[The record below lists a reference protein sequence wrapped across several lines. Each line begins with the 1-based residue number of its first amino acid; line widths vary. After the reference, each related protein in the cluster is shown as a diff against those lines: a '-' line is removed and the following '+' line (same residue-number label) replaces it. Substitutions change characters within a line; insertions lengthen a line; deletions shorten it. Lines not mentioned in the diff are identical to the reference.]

1 MMNWILFFLFIF
13 FIDFYSYKSIK
24 NINKSK
30 ILKYSYF
37 MISLIVVFYFFLEYK
52 IQPNSYNKSL
62 SLGLLIAFYSPKF
75 ILVLFN
81 LIEDIF
87 RFLISVYN
95 RLSKRSMVIKLPSRR
110 KFISKLGVGLA
121 SIPFVSLN
129 LGMVW
134 GKNNIKVLNYTLFF
148 DNLPSSFDGFKLTQ
162 ISDLHAGNLDDLDD
176 LERTVQL
183 INSQNSDVIFFT
195 GDLVNNEADE
205 LIPWITTLSKLSA
218 KDGVYSI
225 LGNHDYGDYRS
236 WPTDLEKKKNFAKL
250 KKYQKKIGFDLIL
263 NDSRFIYKGGQ
274 KLAIVG
280 VENWS
285 NAFRKY
291 ADLSLATKKIKS
303 TDFKILL
310 SHDPTHWQ
318 KKILPGED
326 DYPLTLSGHT
336 HGGQFGIEIPGYL
349 KWSPVKWRYKYWAG
363 IYKEKNKYL
372 NVNRGLGTTAVPGR
386 VGIWPEISVITLKSS
401 NNV

>member
-1 MMNWILFFLFIF
+1 MNWILFFIFIF

-62 SLGLLIAFYSPKF
+62 SLGLLIAFYSPKL

-95 RLSKRSMVIKLPSRR
+95 RVSKRSMVIKLPSRR
-110 KFISKLGVGLA
+110 KFISKLGIGLA

-318 KKILPGED
+318 KKILLGED

>member
-1 MMNWILFFLFIF
+1 MNWILFFIFIF

-24 NINKSK
+24 NITKSK

-37 MISLIVVFYFFLEYK
+37 IISIIIVFYFFLEYK
-52 IQPNSYNKSL
+52 IQPNGYSKSL

-81 LIEDIF
+81 LTEDVF
-87 RFLISVYN
+87 RFLIAVYN
-95 RLSKRSMVIKLPSRR
+95 RLRKRNMVIKLPSRR
-110 KFISKLGVGLA
+110 KFISKLGIGLA

-162 ISDLHAGNLDDLDD
+162 ISDLHAGNLDNLDD
-176 LERTVQL
+176 LERTVKL

-236 WPTDLEKKKNFAKL
+236 WPTELEKKKNFAKL

-303 TDFKILL
+303 SDFKILL

-318 KKILPGED
+318 EKILQGED

>member
-1 MMNWILFFLFIF
+1 MNWILFFIFIF

-81 LIEDIF
+81 LTEDIF

-95 RLSKRSMVIKLPSRR
+95 RFRKRSMVIKLPSRR
-110 KFISKLGVGLA
+110 KFISKLGIGLA

-218 KDGVYSI
+218 KDGIYSI

>member
-1 MMNWILFFLFIF
+1 MNWILFFIFIF

-37 MISLIVVFYFFLEYK
+37 IISFIVVFYFFLEYK

-110 KFISKLGVGLA
+110 KFISKLGIGLA

-285 NAFRKY
+285 SAFRKY
-291 ADLSLATKKIKS
+291 ADLSLATKKINS

-318 KKILPGED
+318 KKILLGED
-326 DYPLTLSGHT
+326 DYQLTLSGHT

>member
-1 MMNWILFFLFIF
+1 MNWILFFIFIF

-24 NINKSK
+24 NITKSK

-37 MISLIVVFYFFLEYK
+37 IISIIIVFYFFLEYK
-52 IQPNSYNKSL
+52 IQPNVYNKSL

-81 LIEDIF
+81 LTEDVF

-95 RLSKRSMVIKLPSRR
+95 RLRKRNMVIKLPSRR
-110 KFISKLGVGLA
+110 KFISKLGIGLA

-183 INSQNSDVIFFT
+183 INSQKSDVIFFT

-205 LIPWITTLSKLSA
+205 LIPWINTLSKLSA

-236 WPTDLEKKKNFAKL
+236 WATDLEKKKNFAKL
-250 KKYQKKIGFDLIL
+250 KKYKKKIGFDLIL

-291 ADLSLATKKIKS
+291 GDLSLATKKIKS
-303 TDFKILL
+303 SDFKILL

-318 KKILPGED
+318 EKILLAED

-386 VGIWPEISVITLKSS
+386 VGIWPEITVITLKSS

>member
-1 MMNWILFFLFIF
+1 MNWILFFIFIF

-37 MISLIVVFYFFLEYK
+37 ITSLFVVFYFFLEYK
-52 IQPNSYNKSL
+52 IQPNGYNKSL

-81 LIEDIF
+81 LTEDVF
-87 RFLISVYN
+87 RFLIAVYN
-95 RLSKRSMVIKLPSRR
+95 RLRKRNMVIKLPSRR
-110 KFISKLGVGLA
+110 KFISKLGIGLA

-162 ISDLHAGNLDDLDD
+162 ISDLHAGNLDNLDD
-176 LERTVQL
+176 LERTVKL

-236 WPTDLEKKKNFAKL
+236 WPTELEKKKNFAKL

-303 TDFKILL
+303 SDFKILL

-318 KKILPGED
+318 EKILQGED

>member
-1 MMNWILFFLFIF
+1 MNWILFFIFIF

-24 NINKSK
+24 NINNSK

-37 MISLIVVFYFFLEYK
+37 ITSLFVVFYFFLEYK
-52 IQPNSYNKSL
+52 IQPNGYSKSL

-81 LIEDIF
+81 LTEDVF
-87 RFLISVYN
+87 RILISVYN
-95 RLSKRSMVIKLPSRR
+95 RLRKRNMVIKLPSRR
-110 KFISKLGVGLA
+110 KFISKLGIGLA

-162 ISDLHAGNLDDLDD
+162 ISDLHAGNLDNLDD
-176 LERTVQL
+176 LERAVKL

-236 WPTDLEKKKNFAKL
+236 WPTELEKKKNFAKL

-303 TDFKILL
+303 SDFKILL

-318 KKILPGED
+318 EKILQGED

>member
-1 MMNWILFFLFIF
+1 MNWILFFIFIF

-24 NINKSK
+24 NINNSK

-37 MISLIVVFYFFLEYK
+37 IISIIIVFYFFLEYK
-52 IQPNSYNKSL
+52 IQPNGYSKSL

-81 LIEDIF
+81 LTEDVF
-87 RFLISVYN
+87 RFLIAVYN
-95 RLSKRSMVIKLPSRR
+95 RLRKRNMVIKLPSRR
-110 KFISKLGVGLA
+110 KFISKLGIGLA

-162 ISDLHAGNLDDLDD
+162 ISDLHAGNLDNLDD
-176 LERTVQL
+176 LERTVKL

-236 WPTDLEKKKNFAKL
+236 WPTELEKKKNFAKL

-303 TDFKILL
+303 SDFKILL

-318 KKILPGED
+318 EKILQGED

>member
-1 MMNWILFFLFIF
+1 M
-13 FIDFYSYKSIK
+13 
-24 NINKSK
+24 
-30 ILKYSYF
+30 
-37 MISLIVVFYFFLEYK
+37 
-52 IQPNSYNKSL
+52 
-62 SLGLLIAFYSPKF
+62 IAFYSPKF

-81 LIEDIF
+81 LTEDVF
-87 RFLISVYN
+87 RFLIAVYN
-95 RLSKRSMVIKLPSRR
+95 RLRKRNMVIKLPSRR
-110 KFISKLGVGLA
+110 KFISKLGIGLA

-162 ISDLHAGNLDDLDD
+162 ISDLHAGNLDNLDD
-176 LERTVQL
+176 LERTVKL

-205 LIPWITTLSKLSA
+205 LIPWINTLSKLSA

-236 WPTDLEKKKNFAKL
+236 WPTELEKKKNFAKL

-303 TDFKILL
+303 SDFKILL

-318 KKILPGED
+318 EKILQGED

>member
-1 MMNWILFFLFIF
+1 MNWILFFIFIF

-37 MISLIVVFYFFLEYK
+37 IISIIIVFYFFLEYK
-52 IQPNSYNKSL
+52 IQPNVYNKSL

-81 LIEDIF
+81 LTEDVF
-87 RFLISVYN
+87 RFLIAVYN
-95 RLSKRSMVIKLPSRR
+95 RLRKRNMVIKLPSRR
-110 KFISKLGVGLA
+110 KFISKLGIGLA

-162 ISDLHAGNLDDLDD
+162 ISDLHAGNLDNLDD
-176 LERTVQL
+176 LERTVKL

-236 WPTDLEKKKNFAKL
+236 WPTELEKKKNFAKL

-303 TDFKILL
+303 SDFKILL

-318 KKILPGED
+318 EKILQGED

>member
-1 MMNWILFFLFIF
+1 MNWILFFIFIF

-87 RFLISVYN
+87 RFSISVYN
-95 RLSKRSMVIKLPSRR
+95 RLSKRSMLIKLPSRR
-110 KFISKLGVGLA
+110 KFISKLGIGLA

>member
-1 MMNWILFFLFIF
+1 MNWILFFIFIF

-30 ILKYSYF
+30 ILKYLYF

-87 RFLISVYN
+87 RFSISVYN
-95 RLSKRSMVIKLPSRR
+95 RLSKRSMLIKLPSRR
-110 KFISKLGVGLA
+110 KFISKLGIGLA

-218 KDGVYSI
+218 KDGIYSI

>member
-1 MMNWILFFLFIF
+1 MNWILFFLFIF

-87 RFLISVYN
+87 RFSISVYN

-110 KFISKLGVGLA
+110 KFISKLGIGLA

-218 KDGVYSI
+218 KDGIYSI

>member
-1 MMNWILFFLFIF
+1 MNWILFFIFIF

-24 NINKSK
+24 NINNSK

-37 MISLIVVFYFFLEYK
+37 ITSLFVVFYFFLEYK
-52 IQPNSYNKSL
+52 IQPNGYSKSL

-81 LIEDIF
+81 LTEDVF
-87 RFLISVYN
+87 RFLIAVYN
-95 RLSKRSMVIKLPSRR
+95 RLRKRNMVIKLPSRR
-110 KFISKLGVGLA
+110 KFISKLGIGLA

-162 ISDLHAGNLDDLDD
+162 ISDLHAGNLDNLDD
-176 LERTVQL
+176 LERTVKL

-236 WPTDLEKKKNFAKL
+236 WPTELEKKKNFAKL

-263 NDSRFIYKGGQ
+263 IDSRFIYKGGQ

-303 TDFKILL
+303 SDFKILL

-318 KKILPGED
+318 EKILQGED

>member
-1 MMNWILFFLFIF
+1 MNWILFFIFIF

-81 LIEDIF
+81 LTEDIF

-95 RLSKRSMVIKLPSRR
+95 RFRKRSMVIKLPSRR
-110 KFISKLGVGLA
+110 KFISKLGIGLA

>member
-1 MMNWILFFLFIF
+1 MNWILFFIFIF

-24 NINKSK
+24 NINNSK

-37 MISLIVVFYFFLEYK
+37 ITSLFVVFYFFLEYK
-52 IQPNSYNKSL
+52 IQPNGYSKSL

-81 LIEDIF
+81 LTEDVF

-95 RLSKRSMVIKLPSRR
+95 RLRKRNMVIKLPSRR
-110 KFISKLGVGLA
+110 KFISKLGIGLA

-162 ISDLHAGNLDDLDD
+162 ISDLHAGNLDNLDD
-176 LERTVQL
+176 LERTVKL

-236 WPTDLEKKKNFAKL
+236 WPTELEKKKNFAKL

-303 TDFKILL
+303 SDFKILL

-318 KKILPGED
+318 EKILQGED

>member
-1 MMNWILFFLFIF
+1 MNWILFFIFIF
-13 FIDFYSYKSIK
+13 FIFFYSYKSIK

-37 MISLIVVFYFFLEYK
+37 ITSLFVVFYFFLEYK
-52 IQPNSYNKSL
+52 IQPNGYSKSL

-81 LIEDIF
+81 LTEDVF
-87 RFLISVYN
+87 RFLIAVYN
-95 RLSKRSMVIKLPSRR
+95 RLRKRNMVIKLPSRR
-110 KFISKLGVGLA
+110 KFISKLGIGLA

-162 ISDLHAGNLDDLDD
+162 ISDLHAGNLDNLDD
-176 LERTVQL
+176 LERTVKL

-236 WPTDLEKKKNFAKL
+236 WPTELEKKKNFAKL

-303 TDFKILL
+303 SDFKILL

-318 KKILPGED
+318 EKILQGED

>member
-1 MMNWILFFLFIF
+1 MNWILFFIFIF

-37 MISLIVVFYFFLEYK
+37 IISFIVVFYFFLEYK
-52 IQPNSYNKSL
+52 IQPNGYNKSL

-81 LIEDIF
+81 LTEDIF

-110 KFISKLGVGLA
+110 KFISKLGIGLA

-318 KKILPGED
+318 KKILLGED
-326 DYPLTLSGHT
+326 DYQLTLSGHT

>member
-1 MMNWILFFLFIF
+1 MNWILFFIFIF

-110 KFISKLGVGLA
+110 KFISKLGIGLA

-218 KDGVYSI
+218 KDGIYSI

>member
-1 MMNWILFFLFIF
+1 MNWILFFIFIF

-37 MISLIVVFYFFLEYK
+37 IISLIVVFYFFLEYK

-110 KFISKLGVGLA
+110 KFISKLGIGLA

-285 NAFRKY
+285 SAFRKY
-291 ADLSLATKKIKS
+291 ADLSLATKKINS

-318 KKILPGED
+318 KKILLGED
-326 DYPLTLSGHT
+326 DYQLTLSGHT

>member
-1 MMNWILFFLFIF
+1 MNWILFFIFIF

-24 NINKSK
+24 NINNSK

-37 MISLIVVFYFFLEYK
+37 IISIIIVFYFFLEYK
-52 IQPNSYNKSL
+52 IQPNVYNKSL

-81 LIEDIF
+81 LTEDVF
-87 RFLISVYN
+87 RFLIAVYN
-95 RLSKRSMVIKLPSRR
+95 RLRKRNMVIKLPSRR
-110 KFISKLGVGLA
+110 KFISKLGIGLA

-162 ISDLHAGNLDDLDD
+162 ISDLHAGNLDNLDD
-176 LERTVQL
+176 LERTVKL

-236 WPTDLEKKKNFAKL
+236 WPTELEKKKNFAKL

-303 TDFKILL
+303 SDFKILL

-318 KKILPGED
+318 EKILQGED

>member
-1 MMNWILFFLFIF
+1 MNWILFFIFIF

-24 NINKSK
+24 NINNSK

-37 MISLIVVFYFFLEYK
+37 ITSLFVVFYFFLEYK
-52 IQPNSYNKSL
+52 IQPNGYSKSL

-81 LIEDIF
+81 LTEDVF
-87 RFLISVYN
+87 RFLIAVYN
-95 RLSKRSMVIKLPSRR
+95 RLRKRNMVIKLPSRR
-110 KFISKLGVGLA
+110 KFISKLGIGLA

-162 ISDLHAGNLDDLDD
+162 ISDLHAGNLDNLDD
-176 LERTVQL
+176 LERTVKL

-236 WPTDLEKKKNFAKL
+236 WPTELEKKKNFAKL

-303 TDFKILL
+303 SDFKILL

-318 KKILPGED
+318 EKILLGED

>member
-1 MMNWILFFLFIF
+1 MNWILFFIFIF

-37 MISLIVVFYFFLEYK
+37 ITSLFVVFYFFLEYK
-52 IQPNSYNKSL
+52 IQPNGYSKSL

-81 LIEDIF
+81 LTEDVF
-87 RFLISVYN
+87 RFLIAVYN
-95 RLSKRSMVIKLPSRR
+95 RLRKRNMVIKLPSRR
-110 KFISKLGVGLA
+110 KFISKLGIGLA

-162 ISDLHAGNLDDLDD
+162 ISDLHAGNLDNLDD
-176 LERTVQL
+176 LERTVKL

-236 WPTDLEKKKNFAKL
+236 WPTELEKKKNFAKL

-303 TDFKILL
+303 SDFKILL

-318 KKILPGED
+318 EKILLGED

>member
-1 MMNWILFFLFIF
+1 MNWILFFIFIF

-95 RLSKRSMVIKLPSRR
+95 RFRKRSMVIKLPSRR
-110 KFISKLGVGLA
+110 KFISKLGIGLA

>member
-1 MMNWILFFLFIF
+1 MNWILFFIFIF

-24 NINKSK
+24 NINNSK

-37 MISLIVVFYFFLEYK
+37 ITSLFVVFYFFLEYK
-52 IQPNSYNKSL
+52 IQPNGYSKSL

-81 LIEDIF
+81 LTEDVF
-87 RFLISVYN
+87 RFLIAVYN
-95 RLSKRSMVIKLPSRR
+95 RLRKRNMVIKLPSRR
-110 KFISKLGVGLA
+110 KFISKLGIGLA

-162 ISDLHAGNLDDLDD
+162 ISDLHAGNLDNLDD
-176 LERTVQL
+176 LERTVKL

-236 WPTDLEKKKNFAKL
+236 WPTELEKKKNFTKL

-303 TDFKILL
+303 SDFKILL

-318 KKILPGED
+318 EKILQGED

>member
-1 MMNWILFFLFIF
+1 MNWILFFIFIF

-87 RFLISVYN
+87 RFSISVYN

-110 KFISKLGVGLA
+110 KFISKLGIGLA

-218 KDGVYSI
+218 KDGIYSI

>member
-1 MMNWILFFLFIF
+1 MNWILFFIFIF

-30 ILKYSYF
+30 IIKYSYF
-37 MISLIVVFYFFLEYK
+37 IISLIVVFYFFLEYK
-52 IQPNSYNKSL
+52 IQPNGYNKSL

-110 KFISKLGVGLA
+110 KFISKLGIGLA

-285 NAFRKY
+285 SAFRKY
-291 ADLSLATKKIKS
+291 ADLSLATKKINS

-318 KKILPGED
+318 KKILLGED
-326 DYPLTLSGHT
+326 DYQLTLSGHT

>member
-1 MMNWILFFLFIF
+1 MNWILFFIFIF

-24 NINKSK
+24 NINNSK

-37 MISLIVVFYFFLEYK
+37 ITSLFVVFYFFLEYK
-52 IQPNSYNKSL
+52 IQPNGYSKSL

-81 LIEDIF
+81 LTEDVF
-87 RFLISVYN
+87 RFLIAVYN
-95 RLSKRSMVIKLPSRR
+95 RLRIRNMVIKLPSRR
-110 KFISKLGVGLA
+110 KFISKLGIGLA

-162 ISDLHAGNLDDLDD
+162 ISDLHAGNLDNLDD
-176 LERTVQL
+176 LERTVKL

-236 WPTDLEKKKNFAKL
+236 WPTELEKKKNFAKL

-303 TDFKILL
+303 SDFKILL

-318 KKILPGED
+318 EKILQGED

>member
-1 MMNWILFFLFIF
+1 MNWILFFIFIF

-37 MISLIVVFYFFLEYK
+37 ITSLFVVFYFFLEYK
-52 IQPNSYNKSL
+52 IQPNGYSKSL

-81 LIEDIF
+81 LTEDVF
-87 RFLISVYN
+87 RFLIAVYN
-95 RLSKRSMVIKLPSRR
+95 RLRKRNMVIKLPSRR
-110 KFISKLGVGLA
+110 KFISKLGIGLA

-162 ISDLHAGNLDDLDD
+162 ISDLHAGNLDNLDD
-176 LERTVQL
+176 LERTVKL

-236 WPTDLEKKKNFAKL
+236 WPTELEKKKNFAKL

-263 NDSRFIYKGGQ
+263 NDSRFIYKDGQ

-303 TDFKILL
+303 SDFKILL

-318 KKILPGED
+318 EKILQGED

>member
-1 MMNWILFFLFIF
+1 MNWILFFIFIF

-95 RLSKRSMVIKLPSRR
+95 RLSKRSMLIKLPSRR
-110 KFISKLGVGLA
+110 KFISKLGIGLA

-218 KDGVYSI
+218 KDGIYSI

>member
-1 MMNWILFFLFIF
+1 MNWILFFIFIF

-110 KFISKLGVGLA
+110 KFISKLGIGLA

>member
-1 MMNWILFFLFIF
+1 MNWILFFIFIF

-52 IQPNSYNKSL
+52 IQPNTYNKSL

-110 KFISKLGVGLA
+110 KFISKLGIGLA

-318 KKILPGED
+318 KKILLGED
-326 DYPLTLSGHT
+326 DYQLTLSGHT

>member
-1 MMNWILFFLFIF
+1 MNWILFFIFIF

-24 NINKSK
+24 NINNSK

-37 MISLIVVFYFFLEYK
+37 ITSLFVVFYFFLEYK
-52 IQPNSYNKSL
+52 IQPNGYSKSL

-81 LIEDIF
+81 LTEDVF
-87 RFLISVYN
+87 RFLIAVYN
-95 RLSKRSMVIKLPSRR
+95 RLRKRNMVIKLPSRR
-110 KFISKLGVGLA
+110 KFISKLGIGLA

-162 ISDLHAGNLDDLDD
+162 ISDLHAGNLDNLDD
-176 LERTVQL
+176 LERTVKL

-236 WPTDLEKKKNFAKL
+236 WPTELEKKKNFAKL
-250 KKYQKKIGFDLIL
+250 KKYKKKIGFDLIL
-263 NDSRFIYKGGQ
+263 NDSRFIYKDGQ

-303 TDFKILL
+303 SDFKILL

-318 KKILPGED
+318 EKILQGED

-386 VGIWPEISVITLKSS
+386 VGIWPEITVITLKSS

>member
-1 MMNWILFFLFIF
+1 MNWILFFIFIF

-37 MISLIVVFYFFLEYK
+37 IISLIVVFYFFLEYK

-95 RLSKRSMVIKLPSRR
+95 RFRKRSMVIKLPSRR
-110 KFISKLGVGLA
+110 KFISKLGIGLA

-285 NAFRKY
+285 SAFRKY
-291 ADLSLATKKIKS
+291 ADLSLATKKINS

-318 KKILPGED
+318 KKILLGED
-326 DYPLTLSGHT
+326 DYQLTLSGHT

>member
-1 MMNWILFFLFIF
+1 MNWILFFIFIF

-24 NINKSK
+24 NITKSK

-37 MISLIVVFYFFLEYK
+37 IISIIIVFYFFLEYK
-52 IQPNSYNKSL
+52 IQPNVYNKSL

-81 LIEDIF
+81 LTEDVF

-95 RLSKRSMVIKLPSRR
+95 RLRKRNMVIKLPSRR
-110 KFISKLGVGLA
+110 KFISKLGIGLA

-162 ISDLHAGNLDDLDD
+162 ISDLHAGNLDDLDN

-183 INSQNSDVIFFT
+183 INSQKSDVIFFT

-205 LIPWITTLSKLSA
+205 LIPWINTLSKLSA

-236 WPTDLEKKKNFAKL
+236 WATDLEKKKNFAKL
-250 KKYQKKIGFDLIL
+250 KKYKKKIGFDLIL

-303 TDFKILL
+303 SDFKILL

-318 KKILPGED
+318 EKILLAED

>member
-1 MMNWILFFLFIF
+1 MNWILFFIFIF

-87 RFLISVYN
+87 RFSISVYN

-110 KFISKLGVGLA
+110 KFISKLGIGLA

>member
-1 MMNWILFFLFIF
+1 MSWILFFIFIF

-37 MISLIVVFYFFLEYK
+37 IISLIVVFYFFLEYK
-52 IQPNSYNKSL
+52 IQPNGYDKSL

-81 LIEDIF
+81 LTEDVF
-87 RFLISVYN
+87 RILISVYN
-95 RLSKRSMVIKLPSRR
+95 RLRKRNMVIKLPSRR
-110 KFISKLGVGLA
+110 KFISKLGIGLA

-162 ISDLHAGNLDDLDD
+162 ISDLHAGNLDNLDD
-176 LERTVQL
+176 LERTVKL

-236 WPTDLEKKKNFAKL
+236 WPTELEKKKNFAKL

-303 TDFKILL
+303 SDFKILL

-318 KKILPGED
+318 EKILQGED

>member
-1 MMNWILFFLFIF
+1 MNWILFFIFIF

-24 NINKSK
+24 NINNSK

-37 MISLIVVFYFFLEYK
+37 ITSLFVVFYFFLEYK
-52 IQPNSYNKSL
+52 IQPNGYSKSL

-81 LIEDIF
+81 LTEDVF
-87 RFLISVYN
+87 RFLIAVYN
-95 RLSKRSMVIKLPSRR
+95 RLRKRNMVIKLPSRR
-110 KFISKLGVGLA
+110 KFISKLGIGLA

-162 ISDLHAGNLDDLDD
+162 ISDLHAGNLDNLDD
-176 LERTVQL
+176 LERTVKL

-236 WPTDLEKKKNFAKL
+236 WPTELEKKKNFAKL

-303 TDFKILL
+303 SDFKILL

-318 KKILPGED
+318 EKILQGVD

>member
-1 MMNWILFFLFIF
+1 MNWILFFIFIF

-24 NINKSK
+24 NINNSK

-37 MISLIVVFYFFLEYK
+37 ITSLFVVFYFFLEYK
-52 IQPNSYNKSL
+52 IQPNGYSKSL

-81 LIEDIF
+81 LTEDVF
-87 RFLISVYN
+87 RFLIAVYN
-95 RLSKRSMVIKLPSRR
+95 RLRKRNMVIKLPSRR
-110 KFISKLGVGLA
+110 KFISKLGIGLA

-162 ISDLHAGNLDDLDD
+162 ISDLHAGNLDNLDD
-176 LERTVQL
+176 LERTVKL

-225 LGNHDYGDYRS
+225 LGDHDYGDYRS
-236 WPTDLEKKKNFAKL
+236 WPTELEKKKNFAKL
-250 KKYQKKIGFDLIL
+250 KKYKKKIGFDLIL

-303 TDFKILL
+303 SDFKILL

-318 KKILPGED
+318 EKILQGED

>member
-1 MMNWILFFLFIF
+1 
-13 FIDFYSYKSIK
+13 
-24 NINKSK
+24 
-30 ILKYSYF
+30 
-37 MISLIVVFYFFLEYK
+37 
-52 IQPNSYNKSL
+52 
-62 SLGLLIAFYSPKF
+62 
-75 ILVLFN
+75 
-81 LIEDIF
+81 
-87 RFLISVYN
+87 
-95 RLSKRSMVIKLPSRR
+95 
-110 KFISKLGVGLA
+110 
-121 SIPFVSLN
+121 
-129 LGMVW
+129 MVW

-162 ISDLHAGNLDDLDD
+162 ISDLHAGNLDNLDD
-176 LERTVQL
+176 LERTVKL

-236 WPTDLEKKKNFAKL
+236 WPTELEKKKNFAKL

-303 TDFKILL
+303 SDFKILL

-318 KKILPGED
+318 EKILQGED